1 MCFIYFCQ
9 ALLILLVN
17 LSFVLVKCNTKISS
31 CPFHDNSNIFEDAW
45 GKEINWYDPDNGWNE
60 ERRKLFLKDYKLSI
74 LQSKIMPAYT
84 QQGFV
89 KMKIPSQLNELIN
102 KAKDGADI
110 VTEPCISIRQNCARI
125 TEDGTIGIHKYDILV
140 AICGLRNISTVLIIY
155 FYFIFQK

>member
-9 ALLILLVN
+9 ALLILLMDS
-17 LSFVLVKCNTKISS
+17 SFVLVKCDYKISS
-31 CPFHDNSNIFEDAW
+31 CSFHDNSKMFEDAW

-60 ERRKLFLKDYKLSI
+60 ERRKLFLKDYNLSI
-74 LQSKIMPAYT
+74 SQSKIMPAYT

-110 VTEPCISIRQNCARI
+110 VTESCISIRQNCARI
-125 TEDGTIGIHKYDILV
+125 TEDGNIGIYIDMILV
-140 AICGLRNISTVLIIY
+140 VICGLALIVY
-155 FYFIFQK
+155 FYFIF

>member
-1 MCFIYFCQ
+1 
-9 ALLILLVN
+9 
-17 LSFVLVKCNTKISS
+17 
-31 CPFHDNSNIFEDAW
+31 
-45 GKEINWYDPDNGWNE
+45 
-60 ERRKLFLKDYKLSI
+60 
-74 LQSKIMPAYT
+74 MPAYT

-102 KAKDGADI
+102 KAKDGANI
-110 VTEPCISIRQNCARI
+110 VTESCVSIRQNCARI